1 MTFKTYEIN
10 VDLVHDTSTTYSNHF
25 SQNDRNS
32 AKLLVTITNKGAE
45 LDLSQAKSVRMSF
58 RKPDGTRVFQND
70 CQPINAM
77 KGKYQIVLKTQTLTS
92 VGNVIAQIHIEEE
105 DRILDTQKFFFV
117 VNDSLASD
125 EAVESTNEFTIIQKA
140 IEAGKKLEGV
150 DINGIIA
157 AGELAKGALPKTGG
171 TMTGDLK
178 FANGKSIR
186 LQNAEDKTI
195 MTLGSNSGGGFYSWS
210 DVAAKGVFRYDPA
223 THFMDIQAGTNVY
236 KKTEI
241 YGAFTQ
247 YDGRAHNING
257 QDLNNLVQAGQYSGQ
272 NLLNTPEGAAATTRY
287 YYVEVVKHLSTNYA
301 KQIATTLST
310 TTPTSWI
317 RTMNNGVW
325 GNWIPQIDANG
336 GTMTGDLVMA
346 TDKNIIFSSDDYLLK
361 IRGQKGNSKV
371 VAQVFRPDGTSEF
384 IGEYR
389 GDLNRLT
396 INCDTNLVK
405 KTGDPIT
412 GELTMRG
419 SGARLVIDEGGQSVT
434 IDQPTSQT
442 SARGFLYRENGATLG
457 GIGRIRSTTDAYNYI
472 GWGANPW
479 DSASALIVSDKVL
492 KYKNKDVAMRDKDD
506 RATIPVTADAE
517 LITSYGVI
525 ADRRGNTVTLRAPI
539 RRKVGSTNG
548 HVFTLPPGMRP
559 TMMLTQVVHASDGTP
574 ALMTIPSDTG
584 QVLLQTIT
592 PAIMGKDYHI
602 VLTYVAD

>member
-77 KGKYQIVLKTQTLTS
+77 KGKYQIVLKTQTLAS

-125 EAVESTNEFTIIQKA
+125 EAIESTNEFTIIQKA

-157 AGELAKGALPKTGG
+157 AGELAKGALPKSGGTMTGALNVNAPLFLKSKDGVKQYSFETDANGKLWFSDKNAPRDIFTVESDGTFRVAGLTNLLKNTGG
-171 TMTGDLK
+171 TMTGDLQINS
-178 FANGKSIR
+178 ANKGFQVGNGTAQLIQSV
-186 LQNAEDKTI
+186 D
-195 MTLGSNSGGGFYSWS
+195 TLGRYYWYSS
-210 DVAAKGVFRYDPA
+210 IGKTPLRYDIP
-223 THFMDIQAGTNVY
+223 N
-236 KKTEI
+236 ELL
-241 YGAFTQ
+241 AFLS
-247 YDGRAHNING
+247 A
-257 QDLNNLVQAGQYSGQ
+257 SSFS
-272 NLLNTPEGAAATTRY
+272 NT
-287 YYVEVVKHLSTNYA
+287 
-301 KQIATTLST
+301 
-310 TTPTSWI
+310 
-317 RTMNNGVW
+317 
-325 GNWIPQIDANG
+325 
-336 GTMTGDLVMA
+336 
-346 TDKNIIFSSDDYLLK
+346 
-361 IRGQKGNSKV
+361 
-371 VAQVFRPDGTSEF
+371 
-384 IGEYR
+384 
-389 GDLNRLT
+389 
-396 INCDTNLVK
+396 
-405 KTGDPIT
+405 
-412 GELTMRG
+412 LTMAG
-419 SGARLVIDEGGQSVT
+419 ANARLVIDEGGQSVT
-434 IDQPTSQT
+434 FDQPVAQT
-442 SARGFLYRENGATLG
+442 SARGLLYRENGVTLG

-479 DSASALIVSDKVL
+479 DMSSSLVVSDKAL
-492 KYKNKDVAMRDKDD
+492 KYKGKDVAMRDKDD
-506 RATIPVTADAE
+506 RATIPLTADAE

-574 ALMTIPSDTG
+574 ALMTIPSDSG

>member
-10 VDLVHDTSTTYSNHF
+10 VDLVHDTSTTCSNRF

-58 RKPDGTRVFQND
+58 KKPDGTRVFQND

-105 DRILDTQKFFFV
+105 DRIIDTQKFFFV

-157 AGELAKGALPKTGG
+157 AGELAKGALPKSGGTMTGALNVNAPLFLKSKDGVKQYSFETDANGKLWFSDKNAPRDIFTVESDGTFRVAGLTNLLKNTGG
-171 TMTGDLK
+171 TMTGDLQINS
-178 FANGKSIR
+178 ANKGFQVGNGTAQLIQSV
-186 LQNAEDKTI
+186 D
-195 MTLGSNSGGGFYSWS
+195 TLGRYYWYSS
-210 DVAAKGVFRYDPA
+210 IGKTPLRYDIP
-223 THFMDIQAGTNVY
+223 N
-236 KKTEI
+236 ELL
-241 YGAFTQ
+241 AFLS
-247 YDGRAHNING
+247 A
-257 QDLNNLVQAGQYSGQ
+257 SSFS
-272 NLLNTPEGAAATTRY
+272 NT
-287 YYVEVVKHLSTNYA
+287 
-301 KQIATTLST
+301 
-310 TTPTSWI
+310 
-317 RTMNNGVW
+317 
-325 GNWIPQIDANG
+325 
-336 GTMTGDLVMA
+336 
-346 TDKNIIFSSDDYLLK
+346 
-361 IRGQKGNSKV
+361 
-371 VAQVFRPDGTSEF
+371 
-384 IGEYR
+384 
-389 GDLNRLT
+389 
-396 INCDTNLVK
+396 
-405 KTGDPIT
+405 
-412 GELTMRG
+412 LTMAG
-419 SGARLVIDEGGQSVT
+419 ANARLVIDEGGQSVT
-434 IDQPTSQT
+434 FDQPVAQT
-442 SARGFLYRENGATLG
+442 SARGLLYRENGVTLG

-479 DSASALIVSDKVL
+479 DMSSSLVVSDKAL
-492 KYKNKDVAMRDKDD
+492 KYKGKDVAMRDKDD
-506 RATIPVTADAE
+506 RATIPLTADAE

-574 ALMTIPSDTG
+574 ALMTIPSDSG